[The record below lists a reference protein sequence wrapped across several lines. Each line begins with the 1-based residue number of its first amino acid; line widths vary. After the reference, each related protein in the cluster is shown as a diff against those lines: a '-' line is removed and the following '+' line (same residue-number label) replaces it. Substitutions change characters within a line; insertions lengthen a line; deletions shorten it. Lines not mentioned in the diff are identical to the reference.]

1 MPKEQERSQRQA
13 YNRGIT
19 DVLNTIKDPEAR
31 LKIFQASL
39 LFHLEQ
45 QQQGSEDEAREEN
58 IRQLIRVNED
68 QLTQIEE
75 SARHEKKKKKK
86 KKEEVEERRTQTH
99 NQEAQHTQP
108 DPSRQL
114 WFYQET
120 LKGLRLSNSA
130 NGPNSFLDDMTKKRE
145 TEIED
150 LERQI
155 RELQDRKRK
164 EKEEEEASQKAKEL
178 YEKKRAHR
186 ARRKQE
192 ILIKKRKKEQDEREE
207 RERRAQQH
215 CIERKARRKGKPEQ
229 APLES

>member
-1 MPKEQERSQRQA
+1 MPKEQERSQRQV
-13 YNRGIT
+13 YNIGIT

-68 QLTQIEE
+68 QLIQIEE
-75 SARHEKKKKKK
+75 SARHEKRKKKR
-86 KKEEVEERRTQTH
+86 KEEAEERRTQTH
-99 NQEAQHTQP
+99 NQEALHIQP
-108 DPSRQL
+108 NPSRKL

-120 LKGLRLSNSA
+120 LKGLRPSNSV
-130 NGPNSFLDDMTKKRE
+130 NGPSSFLDDMTKKRE

-155 RELQDRKRK
+155 RELPEQERK
-164 EKEEEEASQKAKEL
+164 EKEEEEPSQQAKEP
-178 YEKKRAHR
+178 YEKKKAHR

-192 ILIKKRKKEQDEREE
+192 MLIKKRKKEREEREE
-207 RERRAQQH
+207 RERRAQEH
-215 CIERKARRKGKPEQ
+215 CIGRKTRRKGRPEQ